1 MTETKIFCWRSQLH
15 QQQPTAYPSIP
26 GTATPYNPQYRYQ
39 TTVAA
44 EISQNV
50 TTRNSQMTRFDA
62 FIQRLP
68 GSIPFKSFVAA
79 CIVCTAAAYPVFSK
93 PPEESRQGHDYMSSE
108 KPEAIRSSEE
118 QLRREY
124 RDQRRAKFAA
134 AQAAAAAEEKKA

>member
-1 MTETKIFCWRSQLH
+1 MH
-15 QQQPTAYPSIP
+15 QQPTTAYPSILRHH
-26 GTATPYNPQYRYQ
+26 TICSTWYRYQ

-50 TTRNSQMTRFDA
+50 TTRTSQMTRFDG

-79 CIVCTAAAYPVFSK
+79 CIVCTAAAYPVFRK
-93 PPEESRQGHDYMSSE
+93 PPEESRQGHDYLSSE